1 MKYQFHNHFKK
12 AYLKLPE
19 RVKKSVNDKLMSFS
33 KDPSETSLNNHP
45 LLGKYKR
52 YRSINITGDYRA
64 IYREIKEDE
73 VIFVKLGTHSELYG

>member
-19 RVKKSVNDKLMSFS
+19 RIKKSVESRLMLFS
-33 KDPSETSLNNHP
+33 KDSFEGSLNNHL
-45 LLGKYKR
+45 LLGKYKG

-64 IYREIKEDE
+64 IYRERGEDE